1 MDGGM
6 SIGDTTIFTM
16 PIPEFEYDENLVKE
30 LEKSEQEN
38 KVEKLNAGNI
48 NENIKHPQD
57 LVEKLN
63 NLVLPQYA
71 SLIFKSHRNS
81 IL

>member
-6 SIGDTTIFTM
+6 SIGDTTMATLPM
-16 PIPEFEYDENLVKE
+16 PNFEPDQILIEE

-38 KVEKLNAGNI
+38 KVEKLNAGNL
-48 NENIKHPQD
+48 NENIKHPQE

-63 NLVLPQYA
+63 NLVFPEYA